1 MSGQLTAPPAPRA
14 SQQNLQHVAVHSEE
28 ALLWG
33 KLQHAA
39 LTNKQRRK
47 KEKKTEG
54 GKKNPAAVKAAIRGN
69 RSGWPFQSHPVM
81 VLVSIF
87 LLVQCG
93 FHRHL
98 QGT

>member
-1 MSGQLTAPPAPRA
+1 MGQAPTRSPDKQTA
-14 SQQNLQHVAVHSEE
+14 EE
-28 ALLWG
+28 EG
-33 KLQHAA
+33 EED
-39 LTNKQRRK
+39 R
-47 KEKKTEG
+47 G
-54 GKKNPAAVKAAIRGN
+54 GKKTPAAVKAAIRGN